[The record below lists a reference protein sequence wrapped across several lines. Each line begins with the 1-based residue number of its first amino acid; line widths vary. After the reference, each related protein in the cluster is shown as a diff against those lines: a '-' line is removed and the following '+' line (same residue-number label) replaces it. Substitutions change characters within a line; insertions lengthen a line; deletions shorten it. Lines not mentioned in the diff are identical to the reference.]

1 MIGIFLS
8 VIEAQNDKEKF
19 IEIYDTYK
27 DLLYWVAFGK
37 TNNTQDAEE
46 CVQETFFYVA
56 KHFEKIGD
64 VHSKRTKC
72 YLVTIVTGFAVDVYN
87 KSKKFNSALIEDNR
101 IYAGEDFEAYDKLEL
116 LSAFDEALDEESRV
130 FLYLKYIYG
139 YKSAEI
145 AEMYRVKDAYVR
157 KKIQRAKEKLRKY
170 LDEGG
175 DLL

>member
-8 VIEAQNDKEKF
+8 VIEDQNDKQKF
-19 IEIYDTYK
+19 IKLYDTYK

-37 TNNTQDAEE
+37 TNNSQDAEE

-56 KHFEKIGD
+56 KHFEKVGD
-64 VHSKRTKC
+64 VYSKRTKC
-72 YLVTIVTGFAVDVYN
+72 YLVTIVTGFAIDVYN
-87 KSKKFNSALIEDNR
+87 ESKKFSGLSIDDKSIYSIEDFNAFDR
-101 IYAGEDFEAYDKLEL
+101 LEL
-116 LSAFDEALDEESRV
+116 LSAFDKALDEESRV

>member
-8 VIEAQNDKEKF
+8 VIETQNDKEKF
-19 IEIYDTYK
+19 IELYNTYK

-37 TNNTQDAEE
+37 TNNTQDSEE

-56 KHFEKIGD
+56 KHFEKIDD

-87 KSKKFNSALIEDNR
+87 KSKKFSSLSIEDNS
-101 IYAGEDFEAYDKLEL
+101 IYGIEDFNEFNRLEL
-116 LSAFDEALDEESRV
+116 LSAFDKVLDEESKV
-130 FLYLKYIYG
+130 FLYLKYVYG

-145 AEMYRVKDAYVR
+145 AEMYRVKDTYVR
-157 KKIQRAKEKLRKY
+157 KNIQRSKEKLRKY
-170 LDEGG
+170 LDESG
-175 DLL
+175 D

>member
-19 IEIYDTYK
+19 IKLYDTYK

-37 TNNTQDAEE
+37 TNNSQDAEE

-72 YLVTIVTGFAVDVYN
+72 YLVTIVTGFAIDVYN
-87 KSKKFNSALIEDNR
+87 KSKKFSSLSIDDKSIYSIEDFN
-101 IYAGEDFEAYDKLEL
+101 AFDKFEL
-116 LSAFDEALDEESRV
+116 LSAFDKVLDEESKV

-145 AEMYRVKDAYVR
+145 AEMYCVNDTYVR
-157 KKIQRAKEKLRKY
+157 KKIQYAKEKLRKY
-170 LDEGG
+170 FDESG